1 MIRVNQMK
9 RLLQLWKNRFE
20 ANADRRC
27 DERDESEASLE
38 LELLIPVSQLY
49 GFEYYPAVHRYHEK

>member
-1 MIRVNQMK
+1 MK

-20 ANADRRC
+20 ANTGRRR
-27 DERDESEASLE
+27 DERDESESNLE

-49 GFEYYPAVHRYHEK
+49 GFEYYPEVHRYHEK